1 MGGEPPIEVKILPPL
16 PDTSGSDDSSGAIES
31 YNSTWEVNSLSTET
45 TEATETIRKRLS
57 SDLNLVVMH
66 DTDTSS
72 DSSSSVPSDD
82 DESNDYSEQDHYQL
96 GCGAEPMVH
105 PPVPELPNSDSLIR
119 PVSNSGSHQF
129 RNLQTQLELLRIQ
142 VTMIQLLVLIIFIVW
157 GVLYKTCYATG
168 PVETFV
174 IDFEFYQPTRQ
185 WSRLSYQ

>member
-45 TEATETIRKRLS
+45 TEATETIRKRLL

-66 DTDTSS
+66 DTDTNS

-82 DESNDYSEQDHYQL
+82 DESNYYSEQDHYQL
-96 GCGAEPMVH
+96 GCGAEPVVH
-105 PPVPELPNSDSLIR
+105 PPVPELLNSDSLIR

-129 RNLQTQLELLRIQ
+129 RNLQTQLELLRTQ
-142 VTMIQLLVLIIFIVW
+142 LTMIQLLVLIFVVW

-174 IDFEFYQPTRQ
+174 VDFEFYHPNGLGRE
-185 WSRLSYQ
+185 LLF

>member
-45 TEATETIRKRLS
+45 TEATETIRKRLL
-57 SDLNLVVMH
+57 SDLNLIVMH
-66 DTDTSS
+66 DTD

-82 DESNDYSEQDHYQL
+82 DESNDYSEQDHCQL
-96 GCGAEPMVH
+96 GCGAEPVVH

-129 RNLQTQLELLRIQ
+129 RNLQTQLELMKIQ
-142 VTMIQLLVLIIFIVW
+142 VAIIQLL
-157 GVLYKTCYATG
+157 A
-168 PVETFV
+168 
-174 IDFEFYQPTRQ
+174 
-185 WSRLSYQ
+185 